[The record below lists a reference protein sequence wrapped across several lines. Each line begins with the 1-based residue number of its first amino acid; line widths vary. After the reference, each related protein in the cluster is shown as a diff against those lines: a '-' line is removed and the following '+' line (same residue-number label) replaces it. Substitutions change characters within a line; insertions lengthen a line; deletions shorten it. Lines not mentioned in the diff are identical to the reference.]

1 MNVPLF
7 LHPASSGGDKGPD
20 DSRLDRFNLTILLGY
35 PYEEMLACATILF
48 GGVLERHPKL
58 DICISHGGG
67 GLPYLFDRFVGMT
80 KFGNWIPESIRE
92 HGFSHMLQKLWFDA
106 HVDGETAHKRLL
118 EVVGHDRLVEEATL
132 TAVRNARLMLGSGFT
147 SAVSFGSTYKIDVA
161 LRDAISQGSV
171 IGPRLLAAG
180 RDLGATASNV
190 DSGGGLSQIADGPW
204 ALRKAVREQRK
215 IGVDVVKIFIDG
227 EAINKQNPPGELSY
241 TDEEVSAAVAEAHR
255 RGMRVACH
263 ARSAAAVKQ
272 AVRAEVDFI
281 GHANYLDQE
290 AVDMLHEKKDSI
302 FVGPAIAWEVSY
314 LEKCESIGVTRETVI
329 AQGYQKEIDAT
340 IEAVA
345 RLREAGIKLVV
356 GGDYGISIA
365 PHGTYAKDLEY
376 FVDLFGMSN
385 AEAILC
391 ATKNGGLAFDPYG
404 SVGTIEEGSLADLVI
419 VDGDPLNDIRV
430 LQDHSKLQIMKN
442 GLLYQDLT
450 NTNPYLIV
458 DC

>member
-1 MNVPLF
+1 MNYLLKNLNLF
-7 LHPASSGGDKGPD
+7 SGTRNDALKNAAIWVAGNRIKFAGSFEALP
-20 DSRLDRFNLTILLGY
+20 
-35 PYEEMLACATILF
+35 EMPQATVEKDLA
-48 GGVLERHPKL
+48 GK
-58 DICISHGGG
+58 
-67 GLPYLFDRFVGMT
+67 FVMAGMT
-80 KFGNWIPESIRE
+80 ETHAHLSFA
-92 HGFSHMLQKLWFDA
+92 DA
-106 HVDGETAHKRLL
+106 SPFAIGET
-118 EVVGHDRLVEEATL
+118 LVEEATL

-171 IGPRLLAAG
+171 IGPRLMAAG

-227 EAINKQNPPGELSY
+227 EAINKQNPPGELSF

-340 IEAVA
+340 IETIAK
-345 RLREAGIKLVV
+345 LREAGIKLVV
-356 GGDYGISIA
+356 GGNYGISIA

-391 ATKNGGLAFDPYG
+391 ATKNGGLAFDPDG

-442 GLLYQDLT
+442 GVLYQDLT
-450 NTNPYLIV
+450 NTNPYLVV

>member
-1 MNVPLF
+1 MDYLLKNLNLF
-7 LHPASSGGDKGPD
+7 SGTRNDALKNAAIWVAGSKIKFAGSFEALP
-20 DSRLDRFNLTILLGY
+20 
-35 PYEEMLACATILF
+35 EMPQATVEKDLS
-48 GGVLERHPKL
+48 GK
-58 DICISHGGG
+58 
-67 GLPYLFDRFVGMT
+67 FVMAGMT
-80 KFGNWIPESIRE
+80 ETHAHLSFA
-92 HGFSHMLQKLWFDA
+92 DA
-106 HVDGETAHKRLL
+106 SPFAIGET
-118 EVVGHDRLVEEATL
+118 LVEEATL

-227 EAINKQNPPGELSY
+227 EAINKQNPPGELSF

-340 IEAVA
+340 IETVA
-345 RLREAGIKLVV
+345 KLREAGIKLVV
-356 GGDYGISIA
+356 GGYYGISIA

-404 SVGTIEEGSLADLVI
+404 SVGTIEEGSLADLLI
-419 VDGDPLNDIRV
+419 VDGDPLSDIRV

-442 GLLYQDLT
+442 GVLYQDLT